1 MATLKEPVKIF
12 IVQSLACR
20 DTPQEVAEL
29 VKQEF
34 KISID
39 RVQVAAYDPTKAAGK
54 NLSKKFVELFHKT
67 RADFDA
73 GLIDIPIANK
83 HYRLKQYQKQ
93 LERNAKNTVMSL
105 KILEQ
110 AAKDCGGQFT
120 NKQEITGAGG
130 GPIQNENTVVVT
142 ATDEQVRQAINELES
157 EY

>member
-1 MATLKEPVKIF
+1 
-12 IVQSLACR
+12 
-20 DTPQEVAEL
+20 
-29 VKQEF
+29 
-34 KISID
+34 
-39 RVQVAAYDPTKAAGK
+39 
-54 NLSKKFVELFHKT
+54 
-67 RADFDA
+67 
-73 GLIDIPIANK
+73 
-83 HYRLKQYQKQ
+83 
-93 LERNAKNTVMSL
+93 MSL